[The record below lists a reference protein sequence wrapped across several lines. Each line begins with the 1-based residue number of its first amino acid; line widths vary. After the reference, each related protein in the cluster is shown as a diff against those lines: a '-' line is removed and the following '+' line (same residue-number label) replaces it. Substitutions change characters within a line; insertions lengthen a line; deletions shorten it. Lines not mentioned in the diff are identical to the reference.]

1 MSNQDYEHNPLYSS
15 EQTKLQA
22 PAAAPALQYRWD
34 LDEAKWVPNTNED
47 KLDVLL
53 KTFSGQLSGIH
64 VEAKLD
70 HDTVT
75 HEYLNSISGSSLN
88 SKESL
93 ELLISSSHS
102 GVDIGK
108 VVLDGLTVINTELGD
123 INTTT
128 DEIRGDVL
136 LTRDYSQ
143 SILIESE
150 KQNLKLESISGTLT
164 GISSTA
170 KSLDMGV
177 EYMGTY
183 LTYIDQTTIEQLVT
197 TTSILNETKT
207 ANSTLS
213 GISGELSSIEVH
225 VSTDADTRSHELLS
239 GISGELSSIEVHV
252 STDADTK
259 SHELLSGISGELS
272 SIDVHV
278 STDADTK
285 SHELLSGISG
295 QLSNIEVGVTV
306 DSDEQAHALLNS
318 ISGNSRESK
327 QSLDAIHT
335 TLEGELT
342 TSDAKS
348 QNILLNLSGQLNT
361 ANSLLGQEF
370 TKETDTFTED
380 IEADHIILECPDL
393 EFYGSDP
400 DPQYGVDR
408 DILDD
413 LFNKQYKN
421 GRNNPN
427 TPEENQYFLLNE
439 LAPENRPKQRKYS
452 FDTEAEFALK
462 LDSFKGNSEGA
473 QRLSNHN
480 LQKIQ
485 NVTILNDSIYPIKI
499 YCQENDDKNFYLY
512 DGHSASIDNINASD
526 IMVKRDY
533 TISGFSIDYTI
544 TYLKTVN

>member
-22 PAAAPALQYRWD
+22 PAAGPALQYRWD

-108 VVLDGLTVINTELGD
+108 VVLDGLTVTNTELGD
-123 INTTT
+123 INVTT

-183 LTYIDQTTIEQLVT
+183 LTYIDQTTIEQLAT

-225 VSTDADTRSHELLS
+225 VSTDADTN
-239 GISGELSSIEVHV
+239 
-252 STDADTK
+252 

-295 QLSNIEVGVTV
+295 QLNSIEVGVTV
-306 DSDEQAHALLNS
+306 DSDTESHEILRS
-318 ISGNSRESK
+318 ISGEALLARKN
-327 QSLDAIHT
+327 LDEIIPI
-335 TLEGELT
+335 LSGKLI
-342 TSDAKS
+342 TSDAKAH
-348 QNILLNLSGQLNT
+348 QALVNISGLAEVNNTLSRLQ
-361 ANSLLGQEF
+361 F
-370 TKETDTFTED
+370 TKRTDTFTEK
-380 IEADHIILECPDL
+380 IEADHILMEGPDSDV
-393 EFYGSDP
+393 YGDNP
-400 DPQYGVDR
+400 APQYGVDR

-413 LFNKQYKN
+413 LFNTQYKN
-421 GRNNPN
+421 GRDNPN
-427 TPEENQYFLLNE
+427 TPEAGQFFILDEI
-439 LAPENRPKQRKYS
+439 APDDRP
-452 FDTEAEFALK
+452 
-462 LDSFKGNSEGA
+462 
-473 QRLSNHN
+473 
-480 LQKIQ
+480 
-485 NVTILNDSIYPIKI
+485 
-499 YCQENDDKNFYLY
+499 
-512 DGHSASIDNINASD
+512 
-526 IMVKRDY
+526 
-533 TISGFSIDYTI
+533 
-544 TYLKTVN
+544 